1 MFRKL
6 RAISLFFL
14 VIFSSLNVL
23 ADKIGDEVE
32 INSGVVTALTCA
44 ADAQKTGNLNL
55 LSDCSLAEVNSGYVV
70 FDVTEKKFYL
80 ISDKSN
86 KKVYLFEM
94 EKAFGGGRID
104 LNGTVVDIVNG
115 IPVVETKEYSI
126 VPKPKA
132 GNFKGCL

>member
-1 MFRKL
+1 MFKKL
-6 RAISLFFL
+6 SLFFL
-14 VIFSSLNVL
+14 IIFSSLNIW

-44 ADAQKTGNLNL
+44 TDAQRTGNLNL
-55 LSDCSLAEVNSGYVV
+55 LSDCPLAEVNSGYVV
-70 FDVTEKKFYL
+70 FDVAEKKFYS

-86 KKVYLFEM
+86 KKIYLFEM

-104 LNGTVVDIVNG
+104 LNGTVTDVING